1 MSGGIVLN
9 KKLQWAITFI
19 LPLLVYMIPTSET
32 GFTVAM
38 KLFFVCTL
46 FPILLAAFELVPMVV
61 YALAFP
67 ILYVFVAKIPA
78 AAAFGPFTV
87 HIPYVI
93 IGGMMLSLALEETK
107 LLKRIS
113 YGILSITGTSYA
125 GLIFGIMLIGYILCF
140 LISDIATRAIVLVTF
155 VYGLCTTLN
164 IKKGTRIGAGLMVTA
179 SFAALNSAN
188 NYYLNNAYL
197 SFGVAKSQIT
207 FTQYAINFLLPNAVY
222 FFATTLVVL
231 FFFKPETPFEERDYF
246 IAQLKKLGKFTWQE
260 AYALVVILGAL
271 YACSL
276 DTSKAGWIF
285 VIAGA
290 LFYIPAL
297 KIGKPEKLKEVN
309 YPLFLFVAGCMA
321 IGAAGNVT
329 GGGKYL
335 ADLFY
340 PLLAGT
346 KVYSLGMLWLFGVL
360 VNFVL
365 TPLAGMAS
373 LSGPVVEVAKSV
385 GLNPD
390 IGLLA
395 FNEGLQQVLMPYE
408 YILVLIVFSYGYL
421 STKDFIKA
429 FGGKMLFSITMIMTV
444 GLAWWNIIGVF

>member
-1 MSGGIVLN
+1 MKTKI
-9 KKLQWAITFI
+9 QWAITII
-19 LPLLVYMIPTSET
+19 LPLLLYMVPTSET
-32 GFTVAM
+32 GFTIEM

-46 FPILLAAFELVPMVV
+46 FPILLAAFELVPMLV

-67 ILYVFVAKIPA
+67 VLYIFVAKIPA
-78 AAAFGPFTV
+78 AAAFGPFTM

-113 YGILSITGTSYA
+113 FGILSVTGRSYA
-125 GLIFGIMLIGYILCF
+125 GLIFGIMLIGFVLCF
-140 LISDIATRAIVLVTF
+140 LISDIATRAIIVVTF
-155 VYGLCTTLN
+155 VYGLCKSLN
-164 IKKGTRIGAGLMVTA
+164 IKKGSREGAGLMVTA
-179 SFAALNSAN
+179 SFAALNTAH
-188 NYYLNNAYL
+188 NYYLNQAYL
-197 SFGVAKSQIT
+197 GFGIAKSTLAFNEFIYY
-207 FTQYAINFLLPNAVY
+207 FFLPNVIY
-222 FFATTLVVL
+222 FFATTLIVL
-231 FFFKPETPFEERDYF
+231 FFFKPQRPFEGKEYF
-246 IAQLKKLGKFTWQE
+246 RSQLKKLGKFSWQE
-260 AYALVVILGAL
+260 AYSLAVILGAL

-276 DTSKAGWIF
+276 DPSKAGWIF

-297 KIGKPEKLKEVN
+297 NIGKSERLKEIN
-309 YPLFLFVAGCMA
+309 FSLFFFVAGCMA

-340 PLLAGT
+340 PVLAGS
-346 KVYSLGMLWLFGVL
+346 KVYTLGMIWVFGAV

-365 TPLAGMAS
+365 TPLAGTAS
-373 LSGPVVEVAKSV
+373 LSIPVVEVAKSV

-390 IGLLA
+390 IGLWTFLQ
-395 FNEGLQQVLMPYE
+395 GLEQVLMPYE
-408 YILVLIVFSYGYL
+408 YILVLLVFSYGYL
-421 STKDFIKA
+421 NLKDFVKA
-429 FGGKMLFSITMIMTV
+429 FGFKMIFSLIMVMTI